1 MTIQLDAVYQDGVLL
16 PKQPVALPNGT
27 EVRIVIETSDVQSD
41 PLAGVIG
48 IGNGPEEGDVSDRHD
63 DYLFGGRTS

>member
-1 MTIQLDAVYQDGVLL
+1 MTIQLDAIYQDGVLL

-27 EVRIVIETSDVQSD
+27 EVRIVIETADVASD

-48 IGNGPEEGDVSDRHD
+48 IGSGPENGDVSDRHD
-63 DYLFGGRTS
+63 DYLYGERQS

>member
-1 MTIQLDAVYQDGVLL
+1 MTIYLDAIFQDGVLL

-27 EVRIVIETSDVQSD
+27 EVRIVIETSAIGSD

-48 IGNGPEEGDVSDRHD
+48 IGDGPECGDVAERHD
-63 DYLFGGRTS
+63 EYLYGERQS

>member
-16 PKQPVALPNGT
+16 PKQPVGLPNGT
-27 EVRIVIETSDVQSD
+27 AVRIVIEITDVQSD

-48 IGNGPEEGDVSDRHD
+48 IGSGPARGDVADRHD
-63 DYLFGGRTS
+63 DYLYGEQ